1 MRIEL
6 DANSLGCG
14 CKGLEIGV
22 LGFQS
27 NPTDAVSQPSQVF
40 LGDLRGAV
48 EGSCLGWLFPGPDH
62 KCYPRPGRDQQCGR
76 LVFATVTNARWA
88 KLHTQQRPS
97 R

>member
-40 LGDLRGAV
+40 LEIYEGQLRV
-48 EGSCLGWLFPGPDH
+48 HVWDGSSHEPDH
-62 KCYPRPGRDQQCGR
+62 NCYPRPGRDQQCGR